1 MPPYLGS
8 DPSVLLGSP
17 ASSTEA
23 RPPLTLDAFWRL
35 RGELDNLCVEILN
48 SKGVDIAR
56 HKELGDR
63 LGNFRRIALLL
74 GVEPREVWVTYFLK
88 HVDVLIRWATT
99 GGVESEP
106 LEGRFADARNYIDLG
121 YAIWKHLG

>member
-1 MPPYLGS
+1 VRP
-8 DPSVLLGSP
+8 GSP
-17 ASSTEA
+17 PSSTEA

-48 SKGVDIAR
+48 SKGADYAR
-56 HKELGDR
+56 DKELGDK
-63 LGNFRRIALLL
+63 LGNFRRIAAQT
-74 GVEPREVWVTYFLK
+74 GIEPRQVWLIYFLK
-88 HVDVLIRWATT
+88 HVDALAHWAMT
-99 GGVESEP
+99 GGVESEA